1 MNKCNFCNAE
11 LKTISSLNYH
21 KRVNKKCINIQKNE
35 FENTNITI
43 FKCEFCDKNLA
54 TKQSQIKHYEI
65 CKSKKEN
72 DKLKEENEKYDK
84 IIIELETIIK
94 EKEKYILKLEEQNK
108 IYIEHMKDLS
118 SKPIKEN
125 DEEEYRIS
133 IDIQPY
139 LTSDVIYFFE
149 FHPKDEE
156 TEENIHYFEYGTTSN
171 IQQRHT
177 SYGKN
182 YRLDKVFVY
191 KNRYLASVGEK
202 YLKQIITDLKLRYLY
217 KNKLECMKS
226 SYTDLEKVY
235 EIMEKHCIYSKEEKL
250 NKSNE
255 MEKYNLISSL
265 FKDNLITF
273 EQFENCIVK
282 LNLSF

>member
-1 MNKCNFCNAE
+1 MSHKCDFCNTE
-11 LKTISSLNYH
+11 FCNKYSLKIHVNG
-21 KRVNKKCINIQKNE
+21 NKKCIQIQKAVFNKE
-35 FENTNITI
+35 KIDEV
-43 FKCEFCDKNLA
+43 
-54 TKQSQIKHYEI
+54 
-65 CKSKKEN
+65 SKKLNKEIN
-72 DKLKEENEKYDK
+72 ELKKKYDNLQKDYDKLIDENKK
-84 IIIELETIIK
+84 TIELETIIK
-94 EKEKYILKLEEQNK
+94 EKDKYIIKLEEQIK
-108 IYIEHMKDLS
+108 IYVEHMKNLS
-118 SKPIKEN
+118 LKPIKHKDEIETKN
-125 DEEEYRIS
+125 EEEYRIS

-149 FHPKDEE
+149 FQRKDEE
-156 TEENIHYFEYGTTSN
+156 IEENMHYFEYGTTSN

-191 KNRYLASVGEK
+191 KNRYLASIGEK

-226 SYTDLEKVY
+226 TYTNLEKVY
-235 EIMEKHCIYSKEEKL
+235 DIMEKHCEYSKEEKL
-250 NKSNE
+250 NKGNE

-273 EQFENCIVK
+273 EQFENCILK

>member
-1 MNKCNFCNAE
+1 MNKCNFCNTE
-11 LKTISSLNYH
+11 FTNKYNLKTHING
-21 KRVNKKCINIQKNE
+21 NKKCIQIQKVVFNKE
-35 FENTNITI
+35 KIDEV
-43 FKCEFCDKNLA
+43 
-54 TKQSQIKHYEI
+54 
-65 CKSKKEN
+65 SKKLNKEIN
-72 DKLKEENEKYDK
+72 ELKKKYDK
-84 IIIELETIIK
+84 LQKDYEKLINENQRIIELETIIK

-125 DEEEYRIS
+125 EMETKNEEEYRIS

-156 TEENIHYFEYGTTSN
+156 TEENVHYFEYGTTSN
-171 IQQRHT
+171 IKQRHT

-226 SYTDLEKVY
+226 SYTNLDKVY
-235 EIMEKHCIYSKEEKL
+235 EIMEKHCTYSKEEKL
-250 NKSNE
+250 NSGNE